1 MRGRADPSDA
11 RQVVGRI
18 SGEPYR
24 VEVPLIGLSQ
34 LLKTGVSRI
43 LEPQAPLAV
52 PEPEQPVD
60 GAVLSGSAPPPVDT
74 KVRLPGLESLLR
86 LQSQLP
92 VGLGIFAA
100 GLTSTGS
107 RPPER
112 VEVLSN
118 RLNLADLR
126 ESRRETWEL
135 FEKGELA
142 LRKHFPEAERLLI
155 RHQNV
160 TYVAYRVGKTG
171 APDGL
176 EGRKVP
182 AETFPAL
189 ERTASLGVSGRTG
202 RCLYASN
209 DLVLDGLAHELLGA
223 MPSNQDNVRGNN
235 GIHYVAGLNLPG
247 GAYALIDPTWP
258 VSSDA
263 ERDQGWPQG
272 VLVLADSRQ
281 DALKAGAVLYGSPL
295 EAEPADPR
303 LRH

>member
-1 MRGRADPSDA
+1 M
-11 RQVVGRI
+11 
-18 SGEPYR
+18 
-24 VEVPLIGLSQ
+24 EVPLVGLSQ

-43 LEPQAPLAV
+43 LEPRAPVVV

-60 GAVLSGSAPPPVDT
+60 GTVLSGPASPPGDT
-74 KVRLPGLESLLR
+74 KVRMPGLESLLR

-100 GLTSTGS
+100 GLTSGGPA

-118 RLNLADLR
+118 RLSLGDPKD
-126 ESRRETWEL
+126 SRREIWEL

-155 RHQNV
+155 RHENV

-189 ERTASLGVSGRTG
+189 ERAGSLGVSGRTG

-223 MPSNQDNVRGNN
+223 MPSKQDNVRGVN
-235 GIHYVAGLNLPG
+235 GFHYVAGLNLASG
-247 GAYALIDPTWP
+247 GYALIDPTWP

-281 DALKAGAVLYGSPL
+281 DAMKAGAVLYGAPL